1 MKSNTGLNLPS
12 YLILNSIGTALMPGK
27 QYFLVHPSMPPV
39 SPYSFATSLIAF
51 ILSERGSLRITCFK
65 MERMPSDARKL
76 NPLARL
82 LQNILPTS

>member
-1 MKSNTGLNLPS
+1 MKSNTGLNLPT
-12 YLILNSIGTALMPGK
+12 YLILNSIGTGLMPGE
-27 QYFLVHPSMPPV
+27 QYFLVHPSMPSV
-39 SPYSFATSLIAF
+39 FAYSCATSLIAF
-51 ILSERGSLRITCFK
+51 ILSERGRLWITCFK